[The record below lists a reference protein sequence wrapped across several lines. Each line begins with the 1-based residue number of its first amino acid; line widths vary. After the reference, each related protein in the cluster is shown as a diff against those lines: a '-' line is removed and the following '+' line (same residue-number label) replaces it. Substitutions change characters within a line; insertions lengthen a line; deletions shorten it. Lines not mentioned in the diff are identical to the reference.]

1 MPVSYI
7 LQKLDDLKRSLD
19 NLAWSLNEHKR
30 ATREDIIELEKRI
43 KLLEQMNSENRLKG
57 NVNDAKENN

>member
-43 KLLEQMNSENRLKG
+43 KLLEQMNSENKFKG